1 MTAEVWTCDQ
11 ELYQQVHDELAKSQ
25 LQLTKFEDGKFEGTV
40 EAAEDGVLM
49 LSLPYDE
56 GWSVKIDGEDDDYYM
71 IGDALTGVDVT
82 EGTHTIT
89 FEYTPEGLWKG
100 TWISLI
106 CVALY
111 LLTSAIWIRKVKSRN
126 FHLQVMRLKNM
137 TLKNGQAEKKT
148 RMRKM
153 KQQKKPYLRIRRTQ
167 IQEIYKKEME
177 RIMEFEFSKK
187 ADSFQ
192 AGNFAILNE
201 KKEEMVK
208 AGKKVYNLSVGTP
221 DFKPAPHI
229 MEAVS
234 EAAKRSGKL

>member
-1 MTAEVWTCDQ
+1 
-11 ELYQQVHDELAKSQ
+11 
-25 LQLTKFEDGKFEGTV
+25 
-40 EAAEDGVLM
+40 
-49 LSLPYDE
+49 
-56 GWSVKIDGEDDDYYM
+56 
-71 IGDALTGVDVT
+71 
-82 EGTHTIT
+82 
-89 FEYTPEGLWKG
+89 
-100 TWISLI
+100 
-106 CVALY
+106 
-111 LLTSAIWIRKVKSRN
+111 
-126 FHLQVMRLKNM
+126 
-137 TLKNGQAEKKT
+137 
-148 RMRKM
+148 M

-192 AGNFAILNE
+192 AGIFAILNE

-234 EAAKRSGKL
+234 EAANMH